1 MNERGWHTM
10 SSSFVF
16 RTTCRPIAVVRS
28 PEYHKYEMV
37 YSYPISPT

>member
-1 MNERGWHTM
+1 M
-10 SSSFVF
+10 SSSFIF
-16 RTTCRPIAVVRS
+16 RITFLPIAVVRS